1 MCDSDNTYDLEELPK
16 LMKYSGYDLV
26 IGNRFNSRM
35 KRGSMSILHKYV
47 GNPLLSLALRTFF
60 HTKTKDTHSGF
71 RIIKKIALEKMH
83 LGSTGME
90 LASEMILKAA
100 RLKMKI
106 KEVPITYSK
115 RQGRS
120 KLSSIS
126 DGWKHLRLMLLYSPD
141 HLYLIPGFILFII
154 GLLMMILF
162 LQGPIIISGLSFYIH
177 PMFIASLSTV
187 LGYQI
192 ILLWLFSR
200 VYMITYLEDNN
211 VGNKR
216 MKKVLSY
223 LSLEK
228 GVALGL
234 LLFMIGLV
242 INVNTLMVW
251 INSRYGPL
259 YDIKSSIL
267 GLTLIL
273 LGLQTFF
280 SSFYLSILG
289 MKNEQRFV

>member
-1 MCDSDNTYDLEELPK
+1 
-16 LMKYSGYDLV
+16 
-26 IGNRFNSRM
+26 
-35 KRGSMSILHKYV
+35 
-47 GNPLLSLALRTFF
+47 
-60 HTKTKDTHSGF
+60 
-71 RIIKKIALEKMH
+71 
-83 LGSTGME
+83 
-90 LASEMILKAA
+90 
-100 RLKMKI
+100 
-106 KEVPITYSK
+106 
-115 RQGRS
+115 
-120 KLSSIS
+120 
-126 DGWKHLRLMLLYSPD
+126 
-141 HLYLIPGFILFII
+141 
-154 GLLMMILF
+154 
-162 LQGPIIISGLSFYIH
+162 
-177 PMFIASLSTV
+177 
-187 LGYQI
+187 
-192 ILLWLFSR
+192 
-200 VYMITYLEDNN
+200 MITYLEDNN